1 MSQATYVG
9 LDVHMKFTVAV
20 WKAAY
25 GEERYAVVETSPE
38 GFSKLARLVGS
49 GPVWAAYEASGVG
62 WETHDLLVAIGW
74 KVSVVPPTHLP
85 HTSRTRKTKTDLRDA
100 RMILGVLMAHGELG
114 TELATVWI
122 PDMETRE
129 DRELVRRRLG
139 LAEYVAQLK
148 PQIRALLTMQQIKKP
163 ESIKTVWSVKY
174 IAWLKGVAASEKVPA
189 SVRAALGSQLRQLKF
204 LAEELEILEN
214 QIEEL
219 SRKERYAR
227 RVERMRQQKGVGL
240 LTSMGMLVELGDP
253 LRFSNRR
260 KLSSYLGLVPSMH
273 DSADVE
279 RRGHISRMGPARIR
293 KLLNQAAWAA
303 VKFDPRWKECFEQLG
318 GRRGKKRAIV
328 AIMRK
333 LAIEL
338 WHSACAA

>member
-1 MSQATYVG
+1 MGQVTYVG

-20 WKAAY
+20 WKTAH
-25 GEERYAVVETSPE
+25 GEERYAVVDTSPE
-38 GFSKLARLVGS
+38 GFAKLARLIGT
-49 GPVWAAYEASGVG
+49 GAVWAAYEASGVG
-62 WETHDLLVAIGW
+62 WGTHDHLVAKGW
-74 KVSVVPPTHLP
+74 KVSVLPPTHLP

-100 RMILGVLMAHGELG
+100 RMIQGVLMAHGELG

-129 DRELVRRRLG
+129 DRELVRRRLS

-148 PQIRALLTMQQIKKP
+148 PQIRSLLTMQQIKKP
-163 ESIKTVWSVKY
+163 ESIKTAWSKQY
-174 IAWLKGVAASEKVPA
+174 LAWLKGVAGSEQVPA
-189 SVRAALGSQLRQLKF
+189 SVRAALGSQLRQLNF
-204 LAEELEILEN
+204 LMEELKTLES

-219 SRKERYAR
+219 ARKERYAR

-273 DSADVE
+273 DSAETE

-303 VKFDPRWKECFEQLG
+303 VKHDPRWKECFEQLG